1 MSNPPGRVR
10 SERDV
15 RLDFFRGLAMFIIFI
30 AHIPANPWGRYIP
43 ARFGPSDATE
53 IFVFCSGFA
62 SALAFGSIFVKKG
75 FFLGAARI
83 VFRAW
88 QIYWA
93 HICLFLM
100 TASVVVLGTELIGGE
115 NYVERLN
122 LLFFFDEPAKGIV
135 HLLTL
140 TYVPNY
146 FDILPMYFGVLMMIP
161 LVMALSRVHVGLPIG
176 FCLAL
181 WGLNMA
187 VGFNLPAEWWSDRP
201 WFFNPFGWQLI
212 FFTGFAFASGWI
224 RPPAPNKW
232 LIALAAAYVIF
243 MIPMKYAPIWKNVE
257 IINVISY
264 NLLWGFQK
272 TDFGILR
279 WLHFLALAYLALCLL
294 YGRERLLRAAVFK
307 PIVKVGQQALAVFVT
322 SMVAAQVAGMVLDV
336 MGRDPLDF
344 LVVHLVGFA
353 LLIAVAYT
361 VGFFKSAPWHRS
373 KPQPPHLQVAPA
385 PTPAAEPGTGT
396 EPVQPGPAPSPAAP
410 KPTPLVP
417 AARRRQHQRR

>member
-1 MSNPPGRVR
+1 MSNTPSRER

-30 AHIPANPWGRYIP
+30 AHVPANPWGLYIP
-43 ARFGPSDATE
+43 AKFGPSDATE

-75 FFLGAARI
+75 FFLGTARI
-83 VFRAW
+83 VYRAW

-100 TASVVVLGTELIGGE
+100 TASVVVLGTEFIGIKD
-115 NYVERLN
+115 YVGRLN
-122 LLFFFDEPAKGIV
+122 LHHFFDDPANGVV

-161 LVMALSRVHVGLPIG
+161 IMMGLSRVHVGLAIG
-176 FCLAL
+176 FSLTL
-181 WGLNMA
+181 WAVNMTFSF
-187 VGFNLPAEWWSDRP
+187 GLPAEWWSDRP

-212 FFTGFAFASGWI
+212 FFTGFAFAAGWI
-224 RPPAPNKW
+224 KPPAPNKW
-232 LIALAAAYVIF
+232 LVGLALVFVLA

-257 IINVISY
+257 VINTISY

-272 TDFGILR
+272 TDFGVLR
-279 WLHFLALAYLALCLL
+279 WVHFLALAYLVLCLL
-294 YGRERLLRAAVFK
+294 SGRERLLRAAVFK

-322 SMVAAQVAGMVLDV
+322 SMVAAQVAGMALDV
-336 MGRDPLDF
+336 MGRDALDF
-344 LVVHLVGFA
+344 LVIHVVGFA
-353 LLIAVAYT
+353 LLVAVAYT
-361 VGFFKSAPWHRS
+361 VGYFKSAPWYRS
-373 KPQPPHLQVAPA
+373 RPQPPRLQVAP
-385 PTPAAEPGTGT
+385 TPITASEPGGDT
-396 EPVQPGPAPSPAAP
+396 VQPGPAPNPVGP
-410 KPTPLVP
+410 QPTPLAP

>member
-1 MSNPPGRVR
+1 MSNTPSRER

-30 AHIPANPWGRYIP
+30 AHVPANPWGRYIP

-83 VFRAW
+83 VYRAW

-100 TASVVVLGTELIGGE
+100 TASVVVLGTEFIGIKD
-115 NYVERLN
+115 YVGRLN
-122 LLFFFDEPAKGIV
+122 LHHFFNDPANGVV

-161 LVMALSRVHVGLPIG
+161 IMMALSRIHVGLAIG
-176 FCLAL
+176 FSLTL
-181 WGLNMA
+181 WAVNMTFSF
-187 VGFNLPAEWWSDRP
+187 GLPAEWWSDRP

-212 FFTGFAFASGWI
+212 FFTGFAFAAGWI
-224 RPPAPNKW
+224 KPPAPNKW
-232 LIALAAAYVIF
+232 LVGLALVFVLA

-257 IINVISY
+257 VINTISY

-272 TDFGILR
+272 TDFGVLR
-279 WLHFLALAYLALCLL
+279 WVHFLALAYLVLCLL
-294 YGRERLLRAAVFK
+294 SGRERLLRAAVFK

-322 SMVAAQVAGMVLDV
+322 SMVAAQVAGMALDV
-336 MGRDPLDF
+336 MGRDALDF
-344 LVVHLVGFA
+344 LVIHVVGFA

-361 VGFFKSAPWHRS
+361 VGYFKSAPWYRS
-373 KPQPPHLQVAPA
+373 RPQPPRLQVAP
-385 PTPAAEPGTGT
+385 TPITASEPGGDT
-396 EPVQPGPAPSPAAP
+396 VQPGPAPNPVGP
-410 KPTPLVP
+410 QPTPLAP